1 MRELT
6 DDARLGQLQTT
17 SALPT
22 RIFKV
27 YVEALMGFSDL
38 DHPDGLET
46 QCSLKAMTLKMTP
59 AVGTVGS
66 VHSKDGEG

>member
-1 MRELT
+1 
-6 DDARLGQLQTT
+6 
-17 SALPT
+17 
-22 RIFKV
+22 
-27 YVEALMGFSDL
+27 MGFSDL